1 MVIYVGHKKTELL
14 TILCLLNIVSG
25 TKRCVYRLTV
35 KIVIMVTFSVGTGSA
50 VQLQETQIAER
61 Y

>member
-1 MVIYVGHKKTELL
+1 MLVTKETERLT
-14 TILCLLNIVSG
+14 TILCLLNIVSE
-25 TKRCVYRLTV
+25 TKSCVYRLTA
-35 KIVIMVTFSVGTGSA
+35 KIVIMVIFRIGTGST